1 MANPTCNNVILVT
14 VTSGKSKCDKSLLET
29 VTSERLEINREMAK
43 RARVSY
49 EECLEKIVSPAQR
62 EVFIIV
68 DEWWKKYGF
77 SPTLRNIAYVRGKS
91 GLGNT
96 KEIVDRLVK
105 IGVLKRLK
113 GRRSIRP
120 VYVNFREVD

>member
-1 MANPTCNNVILVT
+1 M
-14 VTSGKSKCDKSLLET
+14 SLLLLKL
-29 VTSERLEINREMAK
+29 VQVPVVEIDREMAR

-49 EECLEKIVSPAQR
+49 EQCLEKIVSPAQK

-77 SPTLRNIAYVRGKS
+77 SPTLRNIAYVRGKA
-91 GLGNT
+91 GIGNT
-96 KEIVDRLVK
+96 KEIVDRLVRL
-105 IGVLKRLK
+105 GVLKRVK

-120 VYVNFREVD
+120 VYVNFREIE

>member
-1 MANPTCNNVILVT
+1 
-14 VTSGKSKCDKSLLET
+14 
-29 VTSERLEINREMAK
+29 MAK
-43 RARVSY
+43 RARISY
-49 EECLEKIVSPAQR
+49 EECLEKIMSPAQR

-77 SPTLRNIAYVRGKS
+77 SPTLRNIAYMRGKT
-91 GLGNT
+91 GVGNT

-105 IGVLKRLK
+105 LGVLKRLK

-120 VYVNFREVD
+120 VYVNFREID

>member
-1 MANPTCNNVILVT
+1 M
-14 VTSGKSKCDKSLLET
+14 SLLL
-29 VTSERLEINREMAK
+29 SKLEQVPVVEIDREMAR

-77 SPTLRNIAYVRGKS
+77 SPTLRNIAYVRGKA
-91 GLGNT
+91 GIGNT

-105 IGVLKRLK
+105 LGVLKKVK

-120 VYVNFREVD
+120 VYVNFREIQ

>member
-1 MANPTCNNVILVT
+1 LEKV
-14 VTSGKSKCDKSLLET
+14 SLA
-29 VTSERLEINREMAK
+29 RLAINRKMSP
-43 RARVSY
+43 RVRTTF
-49 EECLEKIVSPAQR
+49 EECLERVVSPAQR

-77 SPTLRNIAYVRGKS
+77 SPTLRDIAYVRGKS

-96 KEIVDRLVK
+96 KEIVDRLVAL
-105 IGVLKRLK
+105 GVLKRLE

-120 VYVNFREVD
+120 VYVNFRTIE

>member
-1 MANPTCNNVILVT
+1 M
-14 VTSGKSKCDKSLLET
+14 SLLL
-29 VTSERLEINREMAK
+29 SKLEQVPVVEIDREMAR

-77 SPTLRNIAYVRGKS
+77 SPTLRNIAYVRGKA
-91 GLGNT
+91 GIGNT

-105 IGVLKRLK
+105 LGVLKKVK

-120 VYVNFREVD
+120 VYVNFRDVQ

>member
-1 MANPTCNNVILVT
+1 M
-14 VTSGKSKCDKSLLET
+14 SLLL
-29 VTSERLEINREMAK
+29 SKLEQVPVVEIDREMA
-43 RARVSY
+43 RRVRVSY

-77 SPTLRNIAYVRGKS
+77 SPTLRNIAYVRGKA
-91 GLGNT
+91 GIGNT

-105 IGVLKRLK
+105 LGVLKKVK

-120 VYVNFREVD
+120 VYVNFRDVQ

>member
-1 MANPTCNNVILVT
+1 MV
-14 VTSGKSKCDKSLLET
+14 
-29 VTSERLEINREMAK
+29 EIDREMAR

-49 EECLEKIVSPAQR
+49 EQCLEKIVSPAQR

-77 SPTLRNIAYVRGKS
+77 SPTLRNIAYVRGKA
-91 GLGNT
+91 GIGNT

-105 IGVLKRLK
+105 LGVLKRVK

-120 VYVNFREVD
+120 VYVNFRDVQ

>member
-1 MANPTCNNVILVT
+1 M
-14 VTSGKSKCDKSLLET
+14 SLLLSKLSQ
-29 VTSERLEINREMAK
+29 VTRVEIDREMAR

-49 EECLEKIVSPAQR
+49 EQCLEKIVSPAQK

-77 SPTLRNIAYVRGKS
+77 SPTLRNIAYVRGKA
-91 GLGNT
+91 GIGNT
-96 KEIVDRLVK
+96 KEIVDRLVRL
-105 IGVLKRLK
+105 GVLKRVK

-120 VYVNFREVD
+120 VYVNFREVE

>member
-1 MANPTCNNVILVT
+1 MV
-14 VTSGKSKCDKSLLET
+14 
-29 VTSERLEINREMAK
+29 EIDREMAR

-77 SPTLRNIAYVRGKS
+77 SPTLRNIAYVRGKA
-91 GLGNT
+91 GIGNT

-105 IGVLKRLK
+105 LGVLKKVK

-120 VYVNFREVD
+120 VYVNFRDVQ

>member
-1 MANPTCNNVILVT
+1 M
-14 VTSGKSKCDKSLLET
+14 SLLL
-29 VTSERLEINREMAK
+29 SKLEQVPVVEIDREMAR

-77 SPTLRNIAYVRGKS
+77 SPTLRNIAYVRGKA
-91 GLGNT
+91 GIGNT

-105 IGVLKRLK
+105 LGVLKRVK

-120 VYVNFREVD
+120 VYVNFRDVQ

>member
-1 MANPTCNNVILVT
+1 M
-14 VTSGKSKCDKSLLET
+14 SLLL
-29 VTSERLEINREMAK
+29 SKLEQVPVVEIDREMAR

-49 EECLEKIVSPAQR
+49 EQCLEKIVSPAQR

-77 SPTLRNIAYVRGKS
+77 SPTLRNIAYVRGKA
-91 GLGNT
+91 GIGNT

-105 IGVLKRLK
+105 LGVLKRVK

-120 VYVNFREVD
+120 VYVNFRDVQ